1 MPEQLGVFAKYWQ
14 PGAVKTRLA
23 ATIGDAG
30 ASRLYKQFVK
40 TLLCRFDTIADRR
53 VLAYAPADTREE
65 FVDLAAGRWELTPQA
80 DGNLGQRMSAFFH
93 AALASGSQRVVLI
106 GSDSPTLPVLL
117 VREAFS
123 QLESH
128 DVVLG
133 PSDDGGYY
141 LIGAAG
147 QVPAVFDQITWSTPR
162 VWPQTIERLEHA
174 GVRYFVLPPW
184 YDVDDQ
190 QRLGSVAPR
199 ADRPGSYFGSLA

>member
-1 MPEQLGVFAKYWQ
+1 MAEQLGVFAKYWQ
-14 PGAVKTRLA
+14 PGTVKTRLA

-40 TLLCRFDTIADRR
+40 TLLADSTRLPTD
-53 VLAYAPADTREE
+53 VCWSYAPADTREE

-106 GSDSPTLPVLL
+106 GSDSPTLPVLH

-184 YDVDDQ
+184 YDVDDHNDLD
-190 QRLGSVAPR
+190 RFAPR
-199 ADRPGSYFGSLA
+199 ADRPGSYCGSLA